1 MIASWRDN
9 RGRNGF
15 EGAALGW
22 AGGFCWP
29 QTSAREAGAE
39 AAGTLRVETQ
49 GGGVSAGE
57 NGGFGHKKPEVTL
70 PAAVSALRR

>member
-15 EGAALGW
+15 EEAALGW
-22 AGGFCWP
+22 VGGFCWP

-39 AAGTLRVETQ
+39 AAGT
-49 GGGVSAGE
+49 GE
-57 NGGFGHKKPEVTL
+57 NRVFGHKKPEVTL
-70 PAAVSALRR
+70 AAAVSALRR